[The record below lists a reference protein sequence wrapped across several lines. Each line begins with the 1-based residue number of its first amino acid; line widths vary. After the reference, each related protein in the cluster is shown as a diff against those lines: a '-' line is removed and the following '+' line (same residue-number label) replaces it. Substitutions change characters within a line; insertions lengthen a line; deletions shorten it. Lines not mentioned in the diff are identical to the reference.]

1 MERLGEVLFL
11 LASSDR
17 MKLLSDLEKGD
28 LRMTDLAG
36 RLEASVQE
44 TSKHLGRLAEGGL
57 IEKGASGNYKLTL
70 FGRAILDLMPSL
82 GFVAEHRDY
91 FLTHDISSLPN
102 DLLMRVGELAQN
114 SYVGHVANVITECQH
129 LLGMAREYFW
139 WVSDQPLPW
148 SMKRDLPETMSVRA
162 IFQADVT
169 PASYQLAR
177 SILGPRAEIRFADK
191 IKISFAVNEKIG
203 GIVFPDE
210 TGRPDFSCGFL
221 GHEAA
226 FQNWCVD
233 LFKYFWENAMTSW
246 PKQLESSTLETNSPP
261 RTRI

>member
-17 MKLLSDLEKGD
+17 MKLLSDLENGD

-36 RLEASVQE
+36 RLGASVQE

-70 FGRAILDLMPSL
+70 FGRVILDLTPSL

-91 FLTHDISSLPN
+91 FLKHDISSLPN
-102 DLLMRVGELAQN
+102 DLLMRIGDLAQN
-114 SYVGHVANVITECQH
+114 SYVDHVTNVITECQH
-129 LLGMAREYFW
+129 LLGMAREYFY
-139 WVSDQPLPW
+139 WVVDQPLPW
-148 SMKRDLPETMSVRA
+148 SLKRDLPETMSVRA

-169 PASYQLAR
+169 PTCYELGR
-177 SILGPRAEIRFADK
+177 NILGPRAEIRFADK
-191 IKISFAVNEKIG
+191 IKISFAVNEKLG

-210 TGRPDFSCGFL
+210 SGRSDFSCGFL
-221 GHEAA
+221 GHEGA

-233 LFKYFWENAMTSW
+233 LFENFWENAMTSW
-246 PKQLESSTLETNSPP
+246 PKQLEASSL
-261 RTRI
+261 RRGGHTRARI

>member
-36 RLEASVQE
+36 RLGASVQE

-57 IEKGASGNYKLTL
+57 IEKGASGTYKLTP
-70 FGRAILDLMPSL
+70 FGRVVLDLTPSL

-102 DLLMRVGELAQN
+102 DLLTRIGELAEN
-114 SYVGHVANVITECQH
+114 SYVDHVTNVITECQH
-129 LLGMAREYFW
+129 LLGMAREYFYL
-139 WVSDQPLPW
+139 VLDQPLPW
-148 SMKRDLPETMSVRA
+148 SLKRELPETMSVRG
-162 IFQADVT
+162 IFQSDIS
-169 PASYQLAR
+169 PASYQLGR
-177 SILGPRAEIRFADK
+177 SILGPRAEIRFAES

-203 GIVFPDE
+203 GVVFPDL
-210 TGRPDFSCGFL
+210 TGRPDYSCGFL

-233 LFKYFWENAMTSW
+233 LFERFWENAMTSW
-246 PKQLESSTLETNSPP
+246 PKQLEASYPDRGNSP
-261 RTRI
+261 RARI